1 MGKKTDKQ
9 KASVTITYR
18 ICQYHKEESF
28 GLYKHLNSVGV
39 HTVLQK
45 SISNVI
51 ENKPVLFLNLQQLKF
66 AHLIF
71 CTGNDSVKRLI
82 IQAV

>member
-1 MGKKTDKQ
+1 M
-9 KASVTITYR
+9 
-18 ICQYHKEESF
+18 
-28 GLYKHLNSVGV
+28 HLNSVGV

-45 SISNVI
+45 SMLMNVNVI

-66 AHLIF
+66 ANLIF